1 MEGIKKEAIKLMD
14 EVYTSVMKLAR
25 VSDTRLFDASRI
37 EQEEDILNKIQ
48 EVLTKIDEIQNQIED
63 L

>member
-14 EVYTSVMKLAR
+14 EVYMSVMKLAR
-25 VSDTRLFDASRI
+25 ISDTRLFDASRI
-37 EQEEDILNKIQ
+37 KQEEDILDKIQ
-48 EVLTKIDEIQNQIED
+48 EVLIKIDEIQNQIED